1 MEGNG
6 GQEAAPVSEVIL
18 FAALGLCF
26 RWFHAVLVRKDYFRN
41 EHYKIFLIDIGGLWK
56 TI

>member
-1 MEGNG
+1 M
-6 GQEAAPVSEVIL
+6 SEVIL